1 MSLYIDKQTF
11 ETALPAIDSNRW
23 KDDVI
28 EPKHQGERFLGA
40 ILTVTIKPFLI
51 TLKMSTEL

>member
-28 EPKHQGERFLGA
+28 EPKHQGE
-40 ILTVTIKPFLI
+40 ISWSNTD
-51 TLKMSTEL
+51 SHN